1 MRVAQAVLDLTTDD
15 TACAK
20 LGQTLGL
27 PASHFAQLGE
37 FCREGL
43 EAARAM
49 EAAAEAQSESESE
62 SESEGP

>member
-43 EAARAM
+43 EAA
-49 EAAAEAQSESESE
+49 AEAQT
-62 SESEGP
+62 GP

>member
-1 MRVAQAVLDLTTDD
+1 MRVAFAVLDLTADD

-20 LGQTLGL
+20 LGKTLGL

-49 EAAAEAQSESESE
+49 EAAAQAQT
-62 SESEGP
+62 GP

>member
-1 MRVAQAVLDLTTDD
+1 MRVAQAVLDLTADD

-62 SESEGP
+62 SEGP